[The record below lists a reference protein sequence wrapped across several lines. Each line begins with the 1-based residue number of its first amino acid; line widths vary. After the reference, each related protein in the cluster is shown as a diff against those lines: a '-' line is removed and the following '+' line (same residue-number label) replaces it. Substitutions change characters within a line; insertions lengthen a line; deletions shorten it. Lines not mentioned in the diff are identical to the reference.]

1 VPVVEVDA
9 DVLERLEQYA
19 AVFAADF
26 GIITRRHWAV
36 VYLQGLLLDGER
48 KSIQP
53 VSQRVMVAGWQGDT
67 EQALQL
73 FVNQSGWDEQALV
86 RRVAV
91 LAGAR
96 LLLWAKAL
104 ALADG
109 SVRAFR
115 EWDWWLEALDC
126 HVLPELERLG
136 SAGPSF
142 R

>member
-1 VPVVEVDA
+1 MSFSSGPCTLDLGWYLAVNAGRLARTKEEVLSRYRA
-9 DVLERLEQYA
+9 
-19 AVFAADF
+19 
-26 GIITRRHWAV
+26 
-36 VYLQGLLLDGER
+36 LL
-48 KSIQP
+48 
-53 VSQRVMVAGWQGDT
+53 
-67 EQALQL
+67 
-73 FVNQSGWDEQALV
+73 EQALV
-86 RRVAV
+86 RRIPDLTWQQLVRVAV

-104 ALADG
+104 ALADS

-126 HVLPELERLG
+126 HVLPELERMG